1 LTLNGTSYLHNSLK
15 VLWLLARLKAMG
27 PGERGLGWHGFRR
40 FRNGC
45 LRGKRVQE
53 SLTNL
58 WTGHQPKTMAE
69 LYSRLHEELVHRLAE
84 EEAMGAGF
92 EIPIAP
98 SCSEISEELELEL
111 ELQEQ

>member
-1 LTLNGTSYLHNSLK
+1 
-15 VLWLLARLKAMG
+15 MG
-27 PGERGLGWHGFRR
+27 LGERGLGWRGFRR
-40 FRNGC
+40 FRNAC

-53 SLTNL
+53 SVTNF
-58 WTGHQPKTMAE
+58 WTGHPSKTMAG
-69 LYSRLHEELVHRLAE
+69 LYSRLDEEFMHRLVE

-98 SCSEISEELELEL
+98 GCSEISEELELEL